1 MILITGA
8 TGNVGR
14 HLVTALLDAGE
25 KVRALTR
32 DPATASLPE
41 GAEVAR
47 TDEMPMDDVEAVFFN
62 PAASWNGPGELL
74 EKAAAHGVRRVVM
87 LSSLACTYEEGPANP
102 IGTHHLKMERE
113 VEASGLEWTFLRPG
127 LFATN
132 SLVWADQIR
141 NGGAVQGAY
150 AEAQF
155 SPTHER
161 DIADAAAQAFLT
173 DDHVGAK
180 PLLTGPESLTHAE
193 MVATVGEAIGR
204 PARFEE
210 IAPEVARE
218 RMVGG
223 HMTPQIADSI
233 LRMQAAAVGVPALIA
248 PDVERVIGHP
258 ARTFAQWAA
267 DHAADFS

>member
-14 HLVTALLDAGE
+14 HLVTELLGAGR

-32 DPATASLPE
+32 DPATARLPE

-47 TDEMPMDDVEAVFFN
+47 ADEMPMDGVEAVFFN
-62 PAASWNGPGELL
+62 PATSWNGPGELL

-87 LSSLACTYEEGPANP
+87 LSSLACVYEDGPDNP
-102 IGTHHLKMERE
+102 IGAHHLQMERE

-132 SLVWADQIR
+132 SLAWAGQVR
-141 NGGAVQGAY
+141 NGGVVQGAY

-155 SPTHER
+155 SPMHER
-161 DIADAAAQAFLT
+161 DIAEAAAQAFLT

-180 PLLTGPESLTHAE
+180 PVLTGPESLTHTE
-193 MVATVGEAIGR
+193 MVRTIGEAIGR

-223 HMTPQIADSI
+223 HMTPQIVDSI
-233 LRMQAAAVGVPALIA
+233 LRLQAAAVGETA
-248 PDVERVIGHP
+248 PVTQEVERITGHP

-267 DHAADFS
+267 DHAADYS

>member
-14 HLVTALLDAGE
+14 PLVEELLAAGH

-32 DPATASLPE
+32 DPAGAGLPD

-47 TDEMPMDDVEAVFFN
+47 ADELPMDGVDAIFFN
-62 PAASWNGPGELL
+62 PAAFWGGPGELL
-74 EKAAAHGVRRVVM
+74 EKAVAHGVRRIVM
-87 LSSLACTYEEGPANP
+87 LSSLACSYDDPTNP
-102 IGTHHLKMERE
+102 IGAHHLTMERAI
-113 VEASGLEWTFLRPG
+113 EASGLEWTFLRPG

-132 SLVWADQIR
+132 SLGWADQIR
-141 NGGAVQGAY
+141 DGGVVQGAY
-150 AEAQF
+150 AGAEF
-155 SPTHER
+155 SPIHER
-161 DIADAAAQAFLT
+161 DIAEAAVPAFLT
-173 DDHVGAK
+173 DDHVGTK
-180 PLLTGPESLTHAE
+180 PLLTGPESLSHAD
-193 MVATVGEAIGR
+193 MVAAIGEAIGR

-210 IAPEVARE
+210 IPREEALE

-223 HMTPQIADSI
+223 RMTREIADSLLTI
-233 LRMQAAAVGVPALIA
+233 QAEALGRPATVTS
-248 PDVERVIGHP
+248 DVERITGHP